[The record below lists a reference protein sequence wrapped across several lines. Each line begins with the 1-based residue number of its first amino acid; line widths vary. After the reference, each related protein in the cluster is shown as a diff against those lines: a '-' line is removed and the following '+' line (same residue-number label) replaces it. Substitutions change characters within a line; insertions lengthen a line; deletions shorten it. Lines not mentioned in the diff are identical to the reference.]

1 MLSGGVARFKT
12 ASACNSP
19 MSFPCSTRESFAV
32 QMLIT
37 CSRSLNRVQ
46 NRAITRY
53 ALFVVWKLYTCRCAT
68 QQTEHF
74 SFRNSSIYNQ
84 RLISEKCLF
93 LREQK
98 QTACTHFSSLAPL
111 YTRTKQAAPSV
122 IPVLDT
128 GISSSRVGS
137 FTVKALSGELNS
149 YHKSTV
155 KKYPKKD
162 EGKK

>member
-1 MLSGGVARFKT
+1 MYT
-12 ASACNSP
+12 A
-19 MSFPCSTRESFAV
+19 PCWEH
-32 QMLIT
+32 LYT
-37 CSRSLNRVQ
+37 CFRLLYTGSRSLNRVQ

-53 ALFVVWKLYTCRCAT
+53 ALFVVWKLYTCRFAT

-74 SFRNSSIYNQ
+74 SFRNSLINNQ

-98 QTACTHFSSLAPL
+98 QTSCTHFSSLAPL
-111 YTRTKQAAPSV
+111 YTRTKQAAPCV

-137 FTVKALSGELNS
+137 FTVKALSSELCQIA
-149 YHKSTV
+149 YTQFEIAV
-155 KKYPKKD
+155 Y
-162 EGKK
+162 GLYQFA